1 MESQPWS
8 KSSPRGELEPVL
20 LACLPSQ
27 ASRDWYTNRPRAHK
41 INAQQGGYRKRAKL
55 SKMLYNERKKK
66 TPQNHRNIAVSKE
79 KN

>member
-20 LACLPSQ
+20 LACFPSQ

-41 INAQQGGYRKRAKL
+41 INAQQGGYRKIAEL
-55 SKMLYNERKKK
+55 SKCNGK
-66 TPQNHRNIAVSKE
+66 TKQYIESQHIAISKRQN
-79 KN
+79 